1 MLAAIAFIPIAVAV
15 RIENVELFMALA
27 IVLGLGRWPWLFS
40 ISALMKAG
48 PGLSLVYPLQ
58 RRWRDLGLAIAV
70 GGGITVV
77 SFLVAPHLWSEWL
90 GAITQV
96 GADMVGNGIHS
107 RSHCG
112 FSAHRARPGPG
123 CRILG
128 QRRGGAPAGL
138 RRDDRQSRPVPAGIV
153 ILAAVIPI
161 WQAGDPE
168 GLAGRQQARGA
179 GQVTL
184 QRPALDGRR

>member
-40 ISALMKAG
+40 ISALVKAS
-48 PGLSLVYPLQ
+48 PGLGLVYLALQ

-90 GAITQV
+90 GAIA
-96 GADMVGNGIHS
+96 GRADMVGNSIVPVPYWV
-107 RSHCG
+107 
-112 FSAHRARPGPG
+112 RALTGLG
-123 CRILG
+123 LALVAGILG
-128 QRRGGAPAGL
+128 QRRGETPAGL
-138 RRDDRQSRPVPAGIV
+138 RRDDRQSRPVPAGLV
-153 ILAAVIPI
+153 VLAAVIPI
-161 WQAGDPE
+161 WRAGPE
-168 GLAGRQQARGA
+168 GLASRRRARGA
-179 GQVTL
+179 GQVKL
-184 QRPALDGRR
+184 CSGRRWMTRR